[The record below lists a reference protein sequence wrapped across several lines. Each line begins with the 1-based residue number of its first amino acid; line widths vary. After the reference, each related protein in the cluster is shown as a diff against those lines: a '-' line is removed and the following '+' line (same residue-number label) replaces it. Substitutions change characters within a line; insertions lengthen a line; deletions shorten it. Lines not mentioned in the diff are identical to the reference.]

1 MPPNKMGRFND
12 ARRHAPAQLYQDHV
26 PGHENATAKEAESA
40 DCHQKSEKYVHVLIH
55 TFSPGIIHSK

>member
-40 DCHQKSEKYVHVLIH
+40 DCHQKSEK
-55 TFSPGIIHSK
+55 